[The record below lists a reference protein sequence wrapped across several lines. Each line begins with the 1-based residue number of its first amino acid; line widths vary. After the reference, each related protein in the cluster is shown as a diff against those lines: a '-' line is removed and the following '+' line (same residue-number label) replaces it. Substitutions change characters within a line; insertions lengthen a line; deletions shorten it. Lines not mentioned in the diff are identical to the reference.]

1 MKVGI
6 LTFHNAINLGAIL
19 QTYAT
24 YELVKSMGHEVEVID
39 YHNGNV
45 DATYD
50 KYRFRLSRMPRN
62 PIYAT
67 AYLLCIMFFRKKEH
81 KFNHFTKEFMTLS
94 RNRYSSKSLKL
105 EGYDVI
111 LIGSDQLW
119 NKKITGG
126 IDPVYWG
133 DFDSEA
139 SIKKVS
145 WSVSMNDYDYS
156 STQLEKIRH
165 YLKNFERLSVRENL
179 SQLFLSSYVEKPIS
193 VTLDPTLL
201 LSTLI
206 WKKLCRSIKKSKYV
220 LVYAVKDFDET
231 YTCAEK
237 IAKEKGLTIL
247 VIKAY
252 CGASIS
258 RNVKQTSGPIEFL
271 SYINSADYVVTSS
284 FHGTVFSI
292 LFEKEFTCVIPE
304 GHSNV
309 RTESLLNSLGLIN
322 RIGNQSS
329 APIQSV
335 IDYESVNRKLEQLKE
350 ESLLFLSDALKE
362 E

>member
-6 LTFHNAINLGAIL
+6 LTFHNAINIGAIL

-24 YELVKSMGHEVEVID
+24 YELVKSLGHEVEVID
-39 YHNGNV
+39 YHNKAI
-45 DATYD
+45 DASYD
-50 KYRFRLSRMPRN
+50 KFRFRLNRIPRN
-62 PIYAT
+62 PVYAM
-67 AYLLCIMFFRKKEH
+67 AYLLSTFFFRKKEH
-81 KFNHFTKEFMTLS
+81 RFHDFINKYLS
-94 RNRYSSKSLKL
+94 LCPNQSGSQILKL
-105 EGYDVI
+105 DSYDI
-111 LIGSDQLW
+111 LLIGSDQLW
-119 NKKITGG
+119 NKKITKG
-126 IDPVYWG
+126 IDPIYWG
-133 DFDSEA
+133 NFDSDKELR
-139 SIKKVS
+139 IIS

-156 STQLEKIRH
+156 PGQLDIIKK
-165 YLKNFERLSVRENL
+165 YLANFEYLSVREE
-179 SQLFLSSYVEKPIS
+179 QTKFFLTPYTEKAIH

-201 LSTLI
+201 LSAMI
-206 WKKLCRSIKKSKYV
+206 WKRFCKPERERKYV
-220 LVYAVKDFDET
+220 LTYAVTDTDET
-231 YTCAEK
+231 YACAKK
-237 IAKEKGLTIL
+237 IAKERGLRL
-247 VIKAY
+247 VVVRAY

-329 APIQSV
+329 VPIQSV

-350 ESLLFLSDALKE
+350 ESL
-362 E
+362 